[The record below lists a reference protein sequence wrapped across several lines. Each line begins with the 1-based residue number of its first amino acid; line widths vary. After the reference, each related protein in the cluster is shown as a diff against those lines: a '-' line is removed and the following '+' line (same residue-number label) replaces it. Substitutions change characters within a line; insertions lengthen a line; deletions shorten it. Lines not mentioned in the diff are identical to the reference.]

1 MSNHVDFDCLLAE
14 GAVFN
19 GDITFSNGI
28 QINGTINGN
37 VTARPGAA
45 SLLIIGDK
53 ALIKGNVQATEIVV
67 IGQLQGNL
75 ASSGT
80 IRLSNTARVTGDVY
94 YNKLDINS
102 GAIINGELKAGNS
115 QVTEIKRVDKAA
127 G

>member
-1 MSNHVDFDCLLAE
+1 MSSNVDFDCLLAE

-37 VTARPGAA
+37 VTARTGAA
-45 SLLIIGDK
+45 SLLIIGEK

-67 IGQLQGNL
+67 IGQQHGNIV
-75 ASSGT
+75 SSGT
-80 IRLSNTARVTGDVY
+80 IRLSATARVTGDVY
-94 YNKLDINS
+94 YNKLEIKT

-115 QVTEIKRVDKAA
+115 QVTEIKRTDQAA

>member
-1 MSNHVDFDCLLAE
+1 MSNNVDFDCLLAE

-37 VTARPGAA
+37 VSARAGAA
-45 SLLIIGDK
+45 SLLIVGEK

-75 ASSGT
+75 TSSGT
-80 IRLSNTARVTGDVY
+80 IRLSNTARVTGNVY
-94 YNKLDINS
+94 YNKLEIKT
-102 GAIINGELKAGNS
+102 GAKVNGELKAGNS
-115 QVTEIKRVDKAA
+115 QVTEIKRTDKVA